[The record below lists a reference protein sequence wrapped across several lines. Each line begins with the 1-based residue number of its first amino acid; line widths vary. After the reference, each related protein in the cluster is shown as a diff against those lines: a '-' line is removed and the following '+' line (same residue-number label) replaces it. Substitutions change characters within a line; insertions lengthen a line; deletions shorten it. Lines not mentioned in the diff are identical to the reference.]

1 MRCGKWKSAQLRSSL
16 NNCRGFTLL
25 EVIMALGIV
34 AVGIL
39 AVSRAITGF
48 AGTTLS
54 LEQRMIASWV
64 ASNRLETHRI
74 LKTTPVVGTTH
85 GSEEMAGHTWY
96 FSETTTT
103 TADPNLFRLDIV
115 VFTDRDETEEA
126 GNMYGYLLNYEAVNQ
141 PIITGSSHRDWS
153 LKSSLVEDLG
163 SNSQWIE
170 RNWVPAFATMMEAQS
185 TAIIKVK
192 FTEIANAK
200 RALHC
205 EGPAMKQS
213 YCYWELVTGLP
224 RFGAGNQK
232 EVVALLQEMPAGCTD
247 ELHGAM
253 YEA

>member
-1 MRCGKWKSAQLRSSL
+1 MK
-16 NNCRGFTLL
+16 NCRGFTLL

-64 ASNRLETHRI
+64 ASNRFETHRI
-74 LKTTPVVGTTH
+74 LKTTPVVGTIH

-141 PIITGSSHRDWS
+141 PIITGSYHHNRPFRV
-153 LKSSLVEDLG
+153 SLVEELE
-163 SNSQWIE
+163 SSTQWSE
-170 RNWVPAFATMMEAQS
+170 RNWIPAFAAMTKVQF

-192 FTEIANAK
+192 FTEMAK
-200 RALHC
+200 AKGVRHC
-205 EGPAMKQS
+205 EEPATKQS
-213 YCYWELVTGLP
+213 QCYWEIITGLP
-224 RFGAGNQK
+224 RYGVHNQK
-232 EVVALLQEMPAGCTD
+232 EVVALLQEMPVVFND
-247 ELHGAM
+247 ELYGAM
-253 YEA
+253 YEV

>member
-1 MRCGKWKSAQLRSSL
+1 
-16 NNCRGFTLL
+16 
-25 EVIMALGIV
+25 MALGIV

-54 LEQRMIASWV
+54 LEQRMVASWV

-74 LKTTPVVGTTH
+74 LKTTPVAGTTH

-141 PIITGSSHRDWS
+141 PVITGSSHRILSFKAS
-153 LKSSLVEDLG
+153 LAEDSE
-163 SNSQWIE
+163 SNRRWTE
-170 RNWVPAFATMMEAQS
+170 RNWIPAFAGMTKAQFA
-185 TAIIKVK
+185 AIINVK
-192 FTEIANAK
+192 FTEMANITGV
-200 RALHC
+200 RHC
-205 EGPAMKQS
+205 EEPATKQS
-213 YCYWELVTGLP
+213 HCRWELITGLP
-224 RFGAGNQK
+224 RYSTRNRN
-232 EVVALLQEMPAGCTD
+232 EVVALLQEMPAGCND
-247 ELHGAM
+247 ELYGAM